1 MNPKLIVVALAWIG
15 LLGTSSEAAA
25 QWKMLKKFVQKDVE
39 IVEETK
45 TVLVLRHP
53 ELDELMVVALKG
65 ESDEEPD
72 IQADTAQERGGNPYR
87 VWVASEKLW
96 NDPDKPKQVWG
107 RFFRAEFLRIL
118 RPPGQVEAGASG
130 P

>member
-1 MNPKLIVVALAWIG
+1 MNPKLLLPLFV
-15 LLGTSSEAAA
+15 LLGALGSASEASA

-45 TVLVLRHP
+45 TLLVLRHP
-53 ELDELMVVALKG
+53 ELDELMVVALKNDG
-65 ESDEEPD
+65 DEQPD
-72 IQADTAQERGGNPYR
+72 IQGDMAQERGGNPYR

-118 RPPGQVEAGASG
+118 RPPEQTEAGASG